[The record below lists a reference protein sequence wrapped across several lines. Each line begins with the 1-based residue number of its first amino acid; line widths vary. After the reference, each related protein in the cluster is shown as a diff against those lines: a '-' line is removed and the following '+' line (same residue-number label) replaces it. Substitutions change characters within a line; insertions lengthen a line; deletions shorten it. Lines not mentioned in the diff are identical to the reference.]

1 MRVHVL
7 ASRRSA
13 AGSSEDE
20 WFGMQLTV
28 SSFDFCLPASR
39 AADSLKAPHTLTLT
53 SAWLFAARGSQ
64 HVRKRNVR

>member
-1 MRVHVL
+1 LWLVQTGKTLGDRASGKRMRVHVP
-7 ASRRSA
+7 ANRRSA

-39 AADSLKAPHTLTLT
+39 AADSRHLT
-53 SAWLFAARGSQ
+53 R
-64 HVRKRNVR
+64 